1 MKMKMQS
8 SQRRV
13 DPVELTFAHVDAR
26 ALGIAC
32 GTVLG
37 VSIFIA
43 TVILL
48 IRGGSPVGPNLSLL
62 GEYFIGYEVTWGGS
76 LVGLV
81 YGFVLGFAG
90 GYSTAAIRN
99 VLTTAYLF
107 FFEKRLEDEIDE
119 LP

>member
-1 MKMKMQS
+1 MKTDIQPSQS
-8 SQRRV
+8 RV

-26 ALGIAC
+26 ALGVAC

-37 VSIFIA
+37 ASIFIA
-43 TVILL
+43 TVVLV

-62 GEYFIGYEVTWGGS
+62 GQYFVGYKVTWGGS
-76 LVGLV
+76 LLGLV

-90 GYSTAAIRN
+90 GYTTAAIRN
-99 VLTTAYLF
+99 ILTTAYLF
-107 FFEKRLEDEIDE
+107 FFQKRVEDEIDE

>member
-1 MKMKMQS
+1 MEIQS
-8 SQRRV
+8 SQRPA
-13 DPVELTFAHVDAR
+13 DPIELTFAHVDAR

-37 VSIFIA
+37 ASILIA

-62 GEYFIGYEVTWGGS
+62 GQYLVGYKVTWGGS
-76 LVGLV
+76 LLGLV
-81 YGFVLGFAG
+81 YGFLLGFAG

-107 FFEKRLEDEIDE
+107 FFGKRLEDEIDE